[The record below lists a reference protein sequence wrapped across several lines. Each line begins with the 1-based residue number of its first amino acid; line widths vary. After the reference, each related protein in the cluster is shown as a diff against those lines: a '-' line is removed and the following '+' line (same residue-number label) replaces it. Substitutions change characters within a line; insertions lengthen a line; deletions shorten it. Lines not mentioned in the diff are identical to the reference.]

1 MPLPAILF
9 WRQEHFVVLYKIK
22 KRKGTRYF
30 YIVDPSFGKACLPE
44 TDFLQDWTEDN
55 FQGVVCVIE
64 PTEDFFSMHKRGRTK
79 EIIKETLRPFRF
91 LIKYKK
97 HIYTALFF
105 SVITIVCAWFIPF
118 VLQRIIDKGIGN
130 KDLHLIVLLL
140 LAQVGLF
147 IGNLISNFLSNTI
160 LFKTGLQIG
169 LDITTSYIIKL
180 TRLPI
185 SFFDTKLGTDLL
197 QRLNDEDKIKTF
209 LTYTVNNI
217 VLMGL
222 NFLVYSSILLYYNA
236 SIFLIFIF
244 FVSLTIIIA
253 KITLIKRKLINYS
266 LFTKY
271 SEKRNVEF
279 ELTVGMMEIKTNNA
293 HKLFTDKWENI
304 QQKINSLSI
313 KNLYLE
319 YCLGSGTSFLNIL
332 RDIVITG
339 SCAYL
344 VINGQM
350 TLGIMMTITYV
361 LGSLSGTVT
370 QVTGFIKGYQDS
382 KLSYERIEEIQKVQE
397 ENDKCDITLADSTR
411 IESGFFLE
419 NLSFKYTGTFNP
431 YVLNNISV
439 KIPVNRV
446 TAIVGASG
454 SGKTTLMK
462 LLLSFYYPQKGN
474 LYLDGQKMFRIDT
487 NEWHKRCGVV
497 MQDGFIFSGTIAKNI
512 ALHEEKPDLKRLEE
526 AAKIACIDVFIN
538 RLPMKYNTK
547 IGNAGIDLSGGQ
559 RQRILIARAVYRNP
573 DFIFFDEATSSLD
586 ANNEQKIMNNLRK
599 FYKGKTVV
607 IIAHRL
613 STVKDADNIIVLDK
627 GRLAEEGT
635 HDSLVCQKGI
645 YYCLVKNQL
654 ELGH

>member
-1 MPLPAILF
+1 
-9 WRQEHFVVLYKIK
+9 
-22 KRKGTRYF
+22 
-30 YIVDPSFGKACLPE
+30 
-44 TDFLQDWTEDN
+44 
-55 FQGVVCVIE
+55 
-64 PTEDFFSMHKRGRTK
+64 
-79 EIIKETLRPFRF
+79 
-91 LIKYKK
+91 
-97 HIYTALFF
+97 
-105 SVITIVCAWFIPF
+105 
-118 VLQRIIDKGIGN
+118 
-130 KDLHLIVLLL
+130 
-140 LAQVGLF
+140 
-147 IGNLISNFLSNTI
+147 
-160 LFKTGLQIG
+160 
-169 LDITTSYIIKL
+169 
-180 TRLPI
+180 
-185 SFFDTKLGTDLL
+185 
-197 QRLNDEDKIKTF
+197 
-209 LTYTVNNI
+209 
-217 VLMGL
+217 MGL